1 MSATD
6 KIRESYVRDQL
17 IEALRAQHEWQ
28 VVQLRFLLDAVN
40 RLVTH
45 CQDEETLV
53 YVRDGLQMI
62 CEDETGVRH

>member
-6 KIRESYVRDQL
+6 KIRENYLRDEL
-17 IEALRAQHEWQ
+17 LNALRYQHEWQ
-28 VVQLRFLLDAVN
+28 IVQIRFLLDAIN

-45 CQDEETLV
+45 CQDEETLL
-53 YVRDGLQMI
+53 YVRDGLQMM